1 MVGLCLCLSVNMVLP
16 ALSSAAEKNLL
27 IGAQDYM
34 RRVADNTDHVDT
46 TDGMQQT
53 LNLNFS
59 PEERMRLRKAL
70 DTYARTVDPSHDQI
84 AERRRAMQKSI
95 ESRFL
100 AADRDNNNS
109 LDRQEATES
118 LPQVAR
124 HFNQVDAN
132 QDGFITI
139 DELLAFQNRIEER
152 KKATE
157 AIAAGQENIK
167 DLTPKELADLIK
179 RKGKQASNN
188 SRKSEPL

>member
-1 MVGLCLCLSVNMVLP
+1 MVLP
-16 ALSSAAEKNLL
+16 TPLNAGEKNLPMD
-27 IGAQDYM
+27 AQDYM
-34 RRVADNTDHVDT
+34 RRVADSTDNTDANE
-46 TDGMQQT
+46 GMQQT

-84 AERRRAMQKSI
+84 AERRRMMQKSI

-100 AADRDNNNS
+100 AADRDNNNA

-152 KKATE
+152 KKAAETL
-157 AIAAGQENIK
+157 AVGQENIK
-167 DLTPKELADLIK
+167 DLSPKELADLMK